1 MPLSSSWEFL
11 SSIITLRRL
20 YSALSLKVLSGNIDK
35 PWNSCSYVNV
45 FSFSLISLFRNNCFW
60 YSYLNWMFSGWGWV
74 LLLLMWKV
82 LVTLKSLIFSAE
94 ASSDILVMS
103 SSSSLSDSGRP
114 KITIFLLHFCEWWK
128 SSLNSLICLLT
139 YSLTAD
145 MKSALLSKDI
155 LLSSCSTLYSKWLKF
170 AFRLSNSSS
179 IFLFMLV
186 RNLEVSIVLQSWLL
200 YDTWGSFLRTLCSS
214 NWPMHSGCAP
224 LSQLGHIVKFSCSS
238 C

>member
-1 MPLSSSWEFL
+1 MGMGA
-11 SSIITLRRL
+11 I
-20 YSALSLKVLSGNIDK
+20 AL
-35 PWNSCSYVNV
+35 NV
-45 FSFSLISLFRNNCFW
+45 KSFSNI
-60 YSYLNWMFSGWGWV
+60 
-74 LLLLMWKV
+74 
-82 LVTLKSLIFSAE
+82 
-94 ASSDILVMS
+94 
-103 SSSSLSDSGRP
+103 
-114 KITIFLLHFCEWWK
+114 KITYIQCRSEFRYPGDVIIFVIVRFRKAKNNIFLLHCCDWWK

-224 LSQLGHIVKFSCSS
+224 LSQLGHIVKFSWSS
-238 C
+238 CLFSFYIISFLNTFSFMSFSYV